1 MLRIRP
7 GLSYG
12 VFLDFAYV
20 SFVLDKILT
29 NQWTDR
35 REDGPIDRSS
45 SSETK
50 YCKSEIWGWETD
62 FLANVN

>member
-45 SSETK
+45 YRDGRT
-50 YCKSEIWGWETD
+50 
-62 FLANVN
+62 